1 MPILDKYGFTDRHG
15 HPLANCVDYQDML
28 TALRDAERV
37 LMRAEELMLEALT
50 PHETS
55 NGWRSLFYNPA
66 RPLQSDCVAL
76 DVARRDVLRNIR
88 RLTREE
94 A

>member
-1 MPILDKYGFTDRHG
+1 MPILDKYGFTDQHG
-15 HPLANCVDYQDML
+15 HPLANCVDYQDMV

-50 PHETS
+50 PVEMDR
-55 NGWRSLFYNPA
+55 GRPSLTYNPA

-76 DVARRDVLRNIR
+76 NVARRDVLRNIR
-88 RLTREE
+88 QLTREE